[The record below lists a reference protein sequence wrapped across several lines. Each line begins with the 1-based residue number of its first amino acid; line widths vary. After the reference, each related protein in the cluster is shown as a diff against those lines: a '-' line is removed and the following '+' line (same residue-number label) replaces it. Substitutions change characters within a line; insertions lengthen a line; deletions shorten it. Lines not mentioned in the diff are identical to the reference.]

1 MFKLFIGGDT
11 SKEKIDFTV
20 FDGTNYLIVQEVK
33 NKKEDLRKFLVKIE
47 NLAQS
52 LENEQRISELI
63 FAFEHTGIYNNH
75 VISILLEKGHKVA
88 LIHPGVL
95 KAVVTIDRG
104 KNDVYDSRRIAE
116 YACRFEDKLHFVKVG
131 NEDISL
137 LKTLL
142 KHRQKLVKQMTQL
155 KADQDDYKKF
165 LDKKVINF
173 LNENTR
179 GVIKA
184 LQKAIEET
192 EAEIEKIIK
201 QNAELKA
208 NYDLVISVPGIGK
221 ITSAALIVY
230 TENFTKFDNAKQ
242 LGSYCGV
249 VPFERSSG
257 VFKGKS
263 KVSIKANKS
272 LKTLLHLCALSAIRG
287 KNHFS
292 EYFERKVNQDKKNKM
307 SVLNAV
313 RNKILKTAFS
323 CVQNQQKYD
332 RSFIYGEQAA

>member
-1 MFKLFIGGDT
+1 M
-11 SKEKIDFTV
+11 V
-20 FDGTNYLIVQEVK
+20 
-33 NKKEDLRKFLVKIE
+33 
-47 NLAQS
+47 
-52 LENEQRISELI
+52 
-63 FAFEHTGIYNNH
+63 FAFEYTGIYNNL
-75 VISILLEKGHKVA
+75 VLSILLGNGHKIA

-104 KNDVYDSRRIAE
+104 KNDVFDSKRIAE

-142 KHRQKLVKQMTQL
+142 NHRQKLVKQMSQL
-155 KADQDDYKKF
+155 KADQDDNKKF
-165 LDKKVINF
+165 LDKKVINY
-173 LNENTR
+173 LNKNTF

-201 QNAELKA
+201 QNVELKA
-208 NYDLVISVPGIGK
+208 NYDLIKSVPGIGK

-249 VPFERSSG
+249 VPFQRSSG

-272 LKTLLHLCALSAIRG
+272 LKTLLHLCALAAIRG

-292 EYFERKVNQDKKNKM
+292 EYFERKVNEDKKNKM

-313 RNKILKTAFS
+313 RNKILKTAFA
-323 CVQNQQKYD
+323 CVQNKQKFD
-332 RSFIYGEQAA
+332 KSFIYGEQAA

>member
-33 NKKEDLRKFLVKIE
+33 NKKEDLWKFLVKIE

-63 FAFEHTGIYNNH
+63 FALEHTGIYNNH

-142 KHRQKLVKQMTQL
+142 KHRQKLVKQMSQL
-155 KADQDDYKKF
+155 KVDQDDNKKF

-221 ITSAALIVY
+221 ITSAAFIVY
-230 TENFTKFDNAKQ
+230 TENFTKFGNAKQ
-242 LGSYCGV
+242 LGSYCGI

-292 EYFERKVNQDKKNKM
+292 EYFERKVNEDKKNKM

-313 RNKILKTAFS
+313 RNKIVKTAFA
-323 CVQNQQKYD
+323 CVQNQQKFD
-332 RSFIYGEQAA
+332 KSFVYGEQAA

>member
-11 SKEKIDFTV
+11 SKEKIDFAV
-20 FDGTNYLIVQEVK
+20 FDGTNYLLAQEVK

-47 NLAQS
+47 NLARDPQDKDRKTD
-52 LENEQRISELI
+52 LV
-63 FAFEHTGIYNNH
+63 FAFEYTGIYNNH
-75 VISILLEKGHKVA
+75 VVSILHDKGYKVS

-95 KAVVTIDRG
+95 KAVVTVDRG
-104 KNDVYDSRRIAE
+104 KNDVYDSKRIAE

-131 NEDISL
+131 NEDITL

-142 KHRQKLVKQMTQL
+142 KHRQKLVKQMSQL
-155 KADQDDYKKF
+155 KADQDDNKKF

-173 LNENTR
+173 LHKNTR
-179 GVIKA
+179 GVILA

-201 QNAELKA
+201 QNVELKA
-208 NYDLVISVPGIGK
+208 NYDLVKSVPGIGK
-221 ITSAALIVY
+221 ITAIALIVY

-292 EYFERKVNQDKKNKM
+292 EYFERKVNEDKKNKM

>member
-1 MFKLFIGGDT
+1 MYKLFIGGDT
-11 SKEKIDFTV
+11 SKEKIDFAV
-20 FDGTNYLIVQEVK
+20 FDGSNYLLIQEVK
-33 NKKEDLRKFLVKIE
+33 NTKENLRKFLEKIE
-47 NLAQS
+47 NLTCGS
-52 LENEQRISELI
+52 DDKVNKPDLV
-63 FAFEHTGIYNNH
+63 FAFEYTGIYNNL
-75 VISILLEKGHKVA
+75 VLSILLGNGHKIA

-104 KNDVYDSRRIAE
+104 KNDVFDSKRIAE

-142 KHRQKLVKQMTQL
+142 NHRQKLVKQMSQL
-155 KADQDDYKKF
+155 KADQDDNKKF
-165 LDKKVINF
+165 LDKKVINY
-173 LNENTR
+173 LNKNTF

-201 QNAELKA
+201 QNVELKA
-208 NYDLVISVPGIGK
+208 NYDLIKSVPGIGK

-249 VPFERSSG
+249 VPFQRSSG

-272 LKTLLHLCALSAIRG
+272 LKTLLHLCALAAIRG

-292 EYFERKVNQDKKNKM
+292 EYFERKVNEDKKNKM

-313 RNKILKTAFS
+313 RNKILKTAFA
-323 CVQNQQKYD
+323 CVQNKQKFD
-332 RSFIYGEQAA
+332 KSFVYGEQAA